1 MLQLDLLQGDRPR
14 SCASP
19 ETVCVSDANFQ
30 HTNEKVTVHPLI
42 KIKVFVLKLKMN
54 DLVCITAEGNLHYS

>member
-1 MLQLDLLQGDRPR
+1 MKSITVKLIKNKCKAHYFLQLL
-14 SCASP
+14 P
-19 ETVCVSDANFQ
+19 EI
-30 HTNEKVTVHPLI
+30 I